1 MSQLILKQV
10 HTSEDRIYLY
20 HLKNILEAQGIDC
33 EIKNDRL
40 SSLAGEIPMLTVWPE
55 LWVKDA
61 MKEKWAKE
69 IIHDYENNK
78 NQGDNWTCENCGE
91 EHGAQFKDC
100 WNCQSIKA
108 F

>member
-1 MSQLILKQV
+1 MKLV
-10 HTSEDRIYLY
+10 HTTEDQVYLY

-33 EIKNDRL
+33 IIKNDRL
-40 SSLAGEIPMLTVWPE
+40 ASIAGEIPMVNIWPE

-61 MKEKWAKE
+61 MKEKWAIE
-69 IIHDYENNK
+69 IIAEFEKTIVDGK
-78 NQGDNWTCENCGE
+78 TWTCKNCGE
-91 EHGAQFKDC
+91 EHEAQFKDC

>member
-1 MSQLILKQV
+1 M
-10 HTSEDRIYLY
+10 
-20 HLKNILEAQGIDC
+20 LEAQDIQC
-33 EIKNDRL
+33 VIKNERL
-40 SSLAGEIPMLTVWPE
+40 SSIAGEIPMVNVWPE

-69 IIHDYENNK
+69 IISEFEKSMVDGET
-78 NQGDNWTCENCGE
+78 WICENCGE

>member
-1 MSQLILKQV
+1 MKLV
-10 HTSEDRIYLY
+10 HTTEDRIYLY

-33 EIKNDRL
+33 VIKNERL
-40 SSLAGEIPMLTVWPE
+40 ASIAGEIPIVSVWPE
-55 LWVKDA
+55 LWVNDN

-69 IIHDYENNK
+69 IIVEFEKDAIE
-78 NQGDNWTCENCGE
+78 GENWTCENCGE
-91 EHGAQFKDC
+91 EHPAQFKDC

>member
-1 MSQLILKQV
+1 MKLV
-10 HTSEDRIYLY
+10 HTTEDRIYLY
-20 HLKNILEAQGIDC
+20 HLKNILEAQDIQC
-33 EIKNDRL
+33 IIKNERL
-40 SSLAGEIPMLTVWPE
+40 SSIAGEIPMVNVWPE

-69 IIHDYENNK
+69 IIAEFEK
-78 NQGDNWTCENCGE
+78 SVVEGENWTCENCGE